1 MAHFAPD
8 HEYLLP
14 KEAAYFLRCSPRTLT
29 RYRAEGTGPR
39 YHKHGGRILYA
50 ASSLRE
56 WVSDTTVDPVRNR
69 S

>member
-1 MAHFAPD
+1 MAQYPPEF
-8 HEYLLP
+8 EYLLP
-14 KEAAYFLRCSPRTLT
+14 KEAAHFLRCSPRTLT

-39 YHKHGGRILYA
+39 YHKHAGRILYA

-56 WVSDTTVDPVRNR
+56 WLSATTVDPVRNR